1 MIHLDNLTPVRNVAV
16 FLQQEE
22 KVFRQ
27 KRTQKEAMD
36 LGHTNWLILEEIYH
50 VKCAIA
56 QKLLEKVSERLKEK
70 LKKVLEDLQ
79 KEYLEEGDRIY
90 EDVRISFTYR
100 LRKRLWTIISSPFD
114 AFHRSMF
121 FQVWMDMDEYDA
133 IWSDCIKD
141 LPKDASA
148 NLDQARKE
156 LLEKKKEVAK
166 EVAKHSAKMKKLK
179 EAKLHAETLKK
190 SDYNAIF
197 RDGYP

>member
-1 MIHLDNLTPVRNVAV
+1 MIHLDDFTPVRDVAV
-16 FLQQEE
+16 ILQQQEE
-22 KVFRQ
+22 DSQQ

-36 LGHTNWLILEEIYH
+36 LGHKNWLILEEIYH
-50 VKCAIA
+50 VKYAIV
-56 QKLLEKVSERLKEK
+56 QKLLEKVVSERFKEN
-70 LKKVLEDLQ
+70 LKKVLEDLE

-90 EDVRISFTYR
+90 EDACMSFTYR

-121 FQVWMDMDEYDA
+121 FQVWMDMEEYDA
-133 IWSDCIKD
+133 IWSNYFKD

-148 NLDQARKE
+148 NLVQARKE
-156 LLEKKKEVAK
+156 LLEKKK

-190 SDYNAIF
+190 SNYNAIF